1 MAAPTCSD
9 SVNTARLNTELQP
22 VAANIHD
29 ERSIVDA
36 LAGAYGV
43 INAVGLYVER
53 RPEPVAVYAS
63 LPNG

>member
-1 MAAPTCSD
+1 MAAPTCSE
-9 SVNTARLNTELQP
+9 SVYTARLNTELQS

-43 INAVGLYVER
+43 INAVSLYVER
-53 RPEPVAVYAS
+53 RQEPVTVYAS